1 MYDEREKLILLLQEI
16 SLYLD
21 QVNASLEGLTKLD
34 FSGDARLPAHMEER
48 IKQICGS

>member
-1 MYDEREKLILLLQEI
+1 MNSEREKLILLLQEI

-21 QVNASLEGLTKLD
+21 QINASLESLINLN
-34 FSGDARLPAHMEER
+34 FSGDTRLPTYMEER